1 MDKGA
6 DFKSSGT
13 LRRGKVRSNK
23 SLKTER
29 KSETGTTAEV
39 RNIVENYAKTRIQS
53 IDDLKAQLHYAAQ
66 YRIKYKRPFI
76 TVSYA
81 QSIDGSIASRK
92 NEPLELSGPQ
102 SWKLTHQIRSAS
114 DAILVGIGTV
124 LADDPQL
131 SVRHVDGKNPQPIIL
146 DTHLRTPPHAK
157 CVQRNDMRSWLINGK
172 SHSIAKM
179 RALEKAGVKA
189 ISCETGPDG
198 KIDLGALMDLLTHR
212 KINSIMVEGGARVI
226 TSFVNAKLVDQ
237 FIITIAPKLV
247 GGLQVLNSR
256 GLEIAQFLDCQHVHY
271 QQLGND
277 IIVWARPAWKST

>member
-1 MDKGA
+1 M
-6 DFKSSGT
+6 
-13 LRRGKVRSNK
+13 RSNK

-29 KSETGTTAEV
+29 NGDTSTNAEAN
-39 RNIVENYAKTRIQS
+39 NIVEDYANTRIQS
-53 IDDLKAQLHYAAQ
+53 IEDLKAQLLYAPQ
-66 YRIKYKRPFI
+66 YRLKYNRPFI

-92 NEPLELSGPQ
+92 NKPIELSGPQ
-102 SWKLTHQIRSAS
+102 SWRLTHQIRAAC

-146 DTHLRTPPHAK
+146 DTRLRTPLNAK
-157 CVQRNDMRSWLINGK
+157 CVQRDDMRSWLINGNTD
-172 SHSIAKM
+172 SIAKI
-179 RALEKAGVKA
+179 RALDKVGAKT
-189 ISCETGPDG
+189 ISCATGPDG
-198 KIDLGALMDLLTHR
+198 KIDLWALMKQLTHR
-212 KINSIMVEGGARVI
+212 KINSLMVEGGARVI

-256 GLEIAQFLDCQHVHY
+256 GLEIAQFLDCEHVHY

-277 IIVWARPAWKST
+277 IIVWARPGWRST

>member
-1 MDKGA
+1 M
-6 DFKSSGT
+6 
-13 LRRGKVRSNK
+13 RSNK
-23 SLKTER
+23 SLKTEQNR
-29 KSETGTTAEV
+29 DTGTTAEAS
-39 RNIVENYAKTRIQS
+39 NIVEHYANTRIQS
-53 IDDLKAQLHYAAQ
+53 IEDLRAQLHYAAQ
-66 YRIKYKRPFI
+66 YRSKYNRPFI

-102 SWKLTHQIRSAS
+102 SWKLTHQIRAAC

-124 LADDPQL
+124 LADDPEL

-146 DTHLRTPPHAK
+146 DTHLRTPLHAK
-157 CVQRNDMRSWLINGK
+157 CVQRNDTRSWLINGK
-172 SHSIAKM
+172 TESIAKIG
-179 RALEKAGVKA
+179 ALEKVGAKA
-189 ISCETGPDG
+189 ISCATGPDG
-198 KIDLGALMDLLTHR
+198 KIDLMALMDLLTHR

-256 GLEIAQFLDCQHVHY
+256 GLEVAQFLDCEHVHY

-277 IIVWARPAWKST
+277 IIVWARPAWKSS